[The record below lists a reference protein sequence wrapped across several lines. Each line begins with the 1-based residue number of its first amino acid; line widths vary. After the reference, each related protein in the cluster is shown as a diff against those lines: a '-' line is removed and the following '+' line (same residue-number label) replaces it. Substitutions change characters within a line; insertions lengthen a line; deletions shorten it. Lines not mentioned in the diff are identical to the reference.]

1 MTLGVYPWTLSE
13 VLSLKEFVR
22 VNYTNLETKMAVRL
36 TAFLNNVWTK
46 EQELVP
52 SLTTQTSL

>member
-1 MTLGVYPWTLSE
+1 MQPWTLSE
-13 VLSLKEFVR
+13 VLSVKEFVR
-22 VNYTNLETKMAVRL
+22 VNYTNLETRMAVRL

-52 SLTTQTSL
+52 SFTTQTSL